1 GSDYNLLLVSR
12 FQEEVGAG
20 LRTGIIRSM
29 GETGGVV
36 TAAGLVF
43 AFTMMSM
50 AASDLRS
57 IGQAGTTIG
66 LGLLFDTLVVRSLMT
81 PSIAALLGRW
91 FWWPLRVRP
100 RPASY
105 MLRPFGPRRLVRS
118 LLLGEEADT
127 ARLKTPP
134 RDGQT
139 GARPHDGY
147 GAGEA
152 PTYSGLAGPAGAE
165 A

>member
-1 GSDYNLLLVSR
+1 
-12 FQEEVGAG
+12 
-20 LRTGIIRSM
+20 M

-91 FWWPLRVRP
+91 FWWPQRVRP

-118 LLLGEEADT
+118 LLLGEDADAVKRQRPFGLT
-127 ARLKTPP
+127 CHRRRRWRVFLGPMVP
-134 RDGQT
+134 T
-139 GARPHDGY
+139 GKGRIWRHHSNHDG
-147 GAGEA
+147 
-152 PTYSGLAGPAGAE
+152 
-165 A
+165 

>member
-1 GSDYNLLLVSR
+1 
-12 FQEEVGAG
+12 
-20 LRTGIIRSM
+20 
-29 GETGGVV
+29 
-36 TAAGLVF
+36 VF

-66 LGLLFDTLVVRSLMT
+66 LGLLFDTLIVRSLMT

-91 FWWPLRVRP
+91 FWWPIRVRP

-118 LLLGEEADT
+118 LLLGEEVD
-127 ARLKTPP
+127 
-134 RDGQT
+134 
-139 GARPHDGY
+139 
-147 GAGEA
+147 A
-152 PTYSGLAGPAGAE
+152 PTAKRLHAAGTSRT
-165 A
+165 